1 MRLSSGNDWLGS
13 SVMLLSFSMN
23 VLGDSG
29 GPMERVAKELRC
41 ESLMTTVDIEAV

>member
-1 MRLSSGNDWLGS
+1 
-13 SVMLLSFSMN
+13 MN